1 MKHLTKT
8 LFTVIAFTFLT
19 LFLVSCDESLD
30 QLAINEAIDAIELV
44 FAEGDDINSVT
55 QDLTLPEEF
64 GRVTITWQSGNTSV
78 ITDDGVVTRQRMDTS
93 VTLIAVATY
102 NALTATKSFVVT
114 VLAADETPVIDIL
127 EDARASLLIPG
138 VGNGVTQDI
147 ALPMTVGQ
155 EGVTVTWESSH
166 PEIVADDG
174 SLVFQPDE
182 NTSITMTATL
192 HLEGQSLTKVFNL
205 VVIAA
210 ADVTHVQSIEE
221 ARDISTDEDGVVTR
235 TYVLIPDVT
244 ILGITN
250 DGVVFYDETGIL
262 FAYMGARRDDLV
274 VGGVYNVRGLTD
286 RYFGSWQVNNTAD
299 PARPVVFQA
308 SDAPAT
314 AIDPIVV
321 ASVTD
326 MLANHETVSDTNPN
340 LYYTYYR
347 LTAKVRIQGTGNYDT
362 VFVDPDYEGDN
373 IPTDPNSPHA
383 TEGVMIYY
391 QSNKAAFD
399 AFDGVVITFDALFYS
414 YRSDRTVFTILFLG
428 TVNDIGLSL
437 PDEEVLDLVQGSLE
451 SSFEDAYTLDTTLD
465 LPTSLLGASIDWETD
480 SPLVDLETGALTMPE
495 NAQETVTLTAT
506 ATINGVERV
515 ITISFIAGE
524 LDIITLADARA
535 ADGKVRIQGVVT
547 AQVDNRSFMIQD
559 ATGALAIY
567 TSNAEL
573 IAALTAALGKEVDMV
588 ADRGDYNGLE
598 QLSPISIEVLGDAP
612 LPAARSITNVPFTA
626 EDLLP
631 FQAMLVSAEGLEV
644 VSTATDQYNNIIL
657 MLKNANEEEIELRF
671 DSRIDADTSF
681 IETLVAGDFVNIV
694 GAPLS
699 WAYNAP
705 RLYFTDFS
713 QVTEAAY
720 IPETDEEKVLLAA
733 DALDIPSEIGANV
746 TLPLPTDGLYGT
758 SIAWDS
764 DNAQIDATTGE
775 VTVTGTAVVVTLTAT
790 VTLNAAEEV
799 REFEVTVGYIT
810 QTVAD
815 ARAAEVGTQL
825 TIEATITAVSFD
837 TSDRAVVFVQDDYEG
852 IYLYK
857 VPAEFKAHLA
867 VGNTIKVTGSRAVYQ
882 NLVQLNNF
890 VDVELVSEGNVT
902 TPLLVTDPTMLPDY
916 QGQLVSVTG
925 YLKQTYTGT
934 PSDYHLVTTEGQFA
948 LRLISGSDA
957 PAAQRDTVY
966 AALVGVPAGSE
977 VTVVAGVGQYS
988 TTMQIMLFEGSQ
1000 ITVGAVGADE
1010 DLLAVAL
1017 ANLVLPQDGSTA
1029 ELDLTLPTEGL
1040 FGITVVWSSD
1050 NEAVISTTGVIN
1062 RPAPGESDASVVLG
1076 YTVFMGETELMTGT
1090 ITVTVPAG
1098 AFPVSTLAEARAAAS
1113 GTQVRIQGV
1122 LTAKLDHRTFTVQD
1136 DTGALAIYTSNADT
1150 IAALTA
1156 AVGQN
1161 IDLIAT
1167 RGAYK
1172 GLEQLAPVTLEVL
1185 GAGMMPEGM
1194 SLDDV
1199 AFTPET
1205 LLPFQ
1210 AMLVSATGLEVVS
1223 NTTDTYGNIIVIVK
1237 NEATE
1242 ELEIR
1247 WDSRYEGVDTSSID
1261 ALVAG
1266 DMINLVSAPLGW
1278 YDGARVY
1285 YSNPA
1290 QVEPY
1295 VPVEE
1300 PMTLAEARLEASGTE
1315 VNVQGVLTAK
1325 LDHRTFTIQDETGA
1339 LAIYTS
1345 DSAMIDLLVAA
1356 LGSEINLVATRG
1368 AYKGLEQLSPISF
1381 EVLGAADM
1389 PEGASLD
1396 AVAFTNE
1403 ALLPFQAIL
1412 VSATGLEVV
1421 SNTTDGYGNIILI
1434 VKNAAAEELEIR
1446 WDSRYEGVD
1455 TSSIDALVAGDL
1467 INIVSAP
1474 LGWYDGARIYYSDPS
1489 YIEPFDP
1496 GVETMTLA
1504 EARLEASGT
1513 EVTVQ
1518 GIVTAKLDHRTFTIQ
1533 DETGALAIYTSDSDL
1548 IAALST
1554 AVGYEITLVATRGAY
1569 KGLEQLSPISF
1580 EVIDLTELPEAASLD
1595 AVAFTN
1601 ESLLP
1606 FQTMLVSATGLE
1618 VVSNTTDGY
1627 GNIILIVMNADGE
1640 ELEIRWDSRN
1650 AGVDTSSLDAL
1661 VPGDVINLV
1670 SAPLGWYDGARVYYT
1685 APEQVAIQGTPV
1697 SPIGDARLLASGTEV
1712 RVRGVLTAKLDH
1724 RTFTIQDETGA
1735 LAIYTSNTD
1744 MIAALVAALG
1754 SEIDLTATRGAYKGL
1769 EQLSPVSF
1777 DVVGAADM
1785 PAAVSLDDV
1794 AFTNETLLPFQA
1806 MLVSATALEVVSNTT
1821 DTYGNIVVIVKN
1833 AADEQ
1838 LEIRWDSRYEGV
1850 DTSSIDALIAGD
1862 LINLVSAPLGWYDG
1876 ARVYY
1881 SDPAQVTA
1889 YEEQEPPT
1897 GTLFFS
1903 EYIEGGSYNKAL
1915 EIYNGSSET
1924 VDLSTY
1930 SVVLYSNGNSTA
1942 TSTYLLTGTLA
1953 PGDVIVL
1960 VHAQAT
1966 EAFKVGTYYEAAVV
1980 NWNGDD
1986 AIVLY
1991 NGETVVDSFGQV
2003 GVDPGTTWSSAVPTA
2018 DRTLVRNP
2026 SVTSGDTDPFDVFD
2040 PALEWTAYPKD
2051 TADYLGS
2058 HTVD

>member
-44 FAEGDDINSVT
+44 FAEGDDIDSVT

-192 HLEGQSLTKVFNL
+192 HLEGESLTKVFNL

-262 FAYMGARRDDLV
+262 FAYMGARRNDLV

-567 TSNAEL
+567 TSNEEL

-588 ADRGDYNGLE
+588 ATRGDYNGLE

-671 DSRIDADTSF
+671 DSRVVADTSF
-681 IETLVAGDFVNIV
+681 IETLVAGDLVNIV

-733 DALDIPSEIGANV
+733 DALDIPSEIGSDV
-746 TLPLPTDGLYGT
+746 TLVLPTDGLYGT
-758 SIAWDS
+758 SIAWNS

-775 VTVTGTAVVVTLTAT
+775 VTVTGTTVVVTLTAT

-1017 ANLVLPQDGSTA
+1017 ANLELPQDGSTA

-1076 YTVFMGETELMTGT
+1076 YTVFMGETELTTGT
-1090 ITVTVPAG
+1090 VTITVPAG
-1098 AFPVSTLAEARAAAS
+1098 AFPVSTLADARATES
-1113 GTQVRIQGV
+1113 GTVRIQGV
-1122 LTAKLDHRTFTVQD
+1122 LTSKMDHRTFTVQD
-1136 DTGALAIYTSNADT
+1136 ATGALAIYTSNADM

-1156 AVGQN
+1156 ALGME
-1161 IDLIAT
+1161 IDLVAT
-1167 RGAYK
+1167 RGGYN
-1172 GLEQLAPVTLEVL
+1172 GLEQLSPVTLEVI
-1185 GAGMMPEGM
+1185 GAGTMPAAA

-1199 AFTPET
+1199 AFTPE
-1205 LLPFQ
+1205 
-1210 AMLVSATGLEVVS
+1210 
-1223 NTTDTYGNIIVIVK
+1223 
-1237 NEATE
+1237 
-1242 ELEIR
+1242 
-1247 WDSRYEGVDTSSID
+1247 
-1261 ALVAG
+1261 
-1266 DMINLVSAPLGW
+1266 
-1278 YDGARVY
+1278 
-1285 YSNPA
+1285 
-1290 QVEPY
+1290 
-1295 VPVEE
+1295 
-1300 PMTLAEARLEASGTE
+1300 
-1315 VNVQGVLTAK
+1315 
-1325 LDHRTFTIQDETGA
+1325 
-1339 LAIYTS
+1339 
-1345 DSAMIDLLVAA
+1345 
-1356 LGSEINLVATRG
+1356 
-1368 AYKGLEQLSPISF
+1368 
-1381 EVLGAADM
+1381 
-1389 PEGASLD
+1389 
-1396 AVAFTNE
+1396 
-1403 ALLPFQAIL
+1403 ALLPFQ
-1412 VSATGLEVV
+1412 T
-1421 SNTTDGYGNIILI
+1421 
-1434 VKNAAAEELEIR
+1434 
-1446 WDSRYEGVD
+1446 
-1455 TSSIDALVAGDL
+1455 
-1467 INIVSAP
+1467 
-1474 LGWYDGARIYYSDPS
+1474 
-1489 YIEPFDP
+1489 
-1496 GVETMTLA
+1496 
-1504 EARLEASGT
+1504 
-1513 EVTVQ
+1513 
-1518 GIVTAKLDHRTFTIQ
+1518 
-1533 DETGALAIYTSDSDL
+1533 
-1548 IAALST
+1548 
-1554 AVGYEITLVATRGAY
+1554 
-1569 KGLEQLSPISF
+1569 
-1580 EVIDLTELPEAASLD
+1580 
-1595 AVAFTN
+1595 
-1601 ESLLP
+1601 
-1606 FQTMLVSATGLE
+1606 
-1618 VVSNTTDGY
+1618 
-1627 GNIILIVMNADGE
+1627 
-1640 ELEIRWDSRN
+1640 
-1650 AGVDTSSLDAL
+1650 
-1661 VPGDVINLV
+1661 
-1670 SAPLGWYDGARVYYT
+1670 
-1685 APEQVAIQGTPV
+1685 
-1697 SPIGDARLLASGTEV
+1697 
-1712 RVRGVLTAKLDH
+1712 
-1724 RTFTIQDETGA
+1724 
-1735 LAIYTSNTD
+1735 
-1744 MIAALVAALG
+1744 
-1754 SEIDLTATRGAYKGL
+1754 
-1769 EQLSPVSF
+1769 
-1777 DVVGAADM
+1777 
-1785 PAAVSLDDV
+1785 
-1794 AFTNETLLPFQA
+1794 

-1821 DTYGNIVVIVKN
+1821 DGYSNIILILMN
-1833 AADEQ
+1833 AAAE
-1838 LEIRWDSRYEGV
+1838 EIEVRYDSRNEGV
-1850 DTSSIDALIAGD
+1850 DTSSLDVLVPGD
-1862 LINLVSAPLGWYDG
+1862 MVNLVAAPLGWSNG

-1881 SDPAQVTA
+1881 TNPDQVTP
-1889 YEEQEPPT
+1889 YEADEPST
-1897 GTLFFS
+1897 RTLIFS
-1903 EYIEGGSYNKAL
+1903 EYIEGGSFNKAI
-1915 EIYNGSSET
+1915 EIYNASGDT

-1930 SVVLYSNGNSTA
+1930 SVSLFSNGSSTA
-1942 TSTYLLTGTLA
+1942 GSTFALSGTLA
-1953 PGDVIVL
+1953 PGEIIIL
-1960 VHAQAT
+1960 VHASAT
-1966 EAFKVGTYYEAAVV
+1966 SDFKVGTYYETSVA

-1991 NGETVVDSFGQV
+1991 NGEAVVDSFGQV
-2003 GVDPGTTWSSAVPTA
+2003 GFDPGSSWSANGVVTA
-2018 DRTLVRNP
+2018 NMTLVRAP
-2026 SVTSGDTDPFDVFD
+2026 FVTSGDTDPFDEFD
-2040 PALEWTAYPKD
+2040 PSLEWIAYPQD
-2051 TADYLGS
+2051 TFEYLGTHDIDPISDEPIEPFIMYHTGFEIADPKTSYALGTMNAGNQAGDNELWELDNALRGSLANDKKNDSWSVRGKANGTATLLQEYEGLHLVTFYWADYGTETGGILNLQFSVDGGVTWHTLASYSNNATLTMEFVYIDYNDPIITNAGATEQSMFMVRFEFAGVADKRMNIDDVGIFTLPPAGYGS
-2058 HTVD
+2058 